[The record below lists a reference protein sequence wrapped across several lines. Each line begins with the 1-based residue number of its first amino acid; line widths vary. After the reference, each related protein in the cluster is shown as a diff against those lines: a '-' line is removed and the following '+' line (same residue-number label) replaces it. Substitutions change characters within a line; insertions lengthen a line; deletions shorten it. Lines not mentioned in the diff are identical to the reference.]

1 MHPAPSVIIFTVLS
15 GLGFGFLAFLS
26 FGILQPYGMAAFLL
40 WGLGYALSVI
50 GLAAS
55 AFHLGQP
62 TRALRAFTQW
72 RTSWLSREAWAST
85 VTLLMA
91 APLALGAIFGGALP
105 PLFGILTG
113 VMCLLT
119 VFATSMIYT
128 QIKAVPR
135 WNHWTTAAQFLG
147 FALTGGAILSGQNA
161 AGALLCV
168 LLAGVIWA
176 AYRLG
181 DGRFAARGATLKTAT
196 GLGGAGSV
204 RQFAP
209 AHTGS
214 NYLLREMIHV
224 VGRKHALRLRALSLI
239 CAALLP
245 AVFLLFLPAGLLTTV
260 IAVSIHLIGAFAAR
274 WLFFAEAEHV
284 VGLYYGQRQVPE
296 SL

>member
-147 FALTGGAILSGQNA
+147 
-161 AGALLCV
+161 
-168 LLAGVIWA
+168 
-176 AYRLG
+176 
-181 DGRFAARGATLKTAT
+181 
-196 GLGGAGSV
+196 
-204 RQFAP
+204 
-209 AHTGS
+209 
-214 NYLLREMIHV
+214 
-224 VGRKHALRLRALSLI
+224 
-239 CAALLP
+239 
-245 AVFLLFLPAGLLTTV
+245 
-260 IAVSIHLIGAFAAR
+260 
-274 WLFFAEAEHV
+274 
-284 VGLYYGQRQVPE
+284 
-296 SL
+296 